1 MNWEELRF
9 TMIPNGRALATILA
23 CGLLA
28 SMLIYGHLDL
38 PRPVAAASTDNGL
51 YSWNPKVGCTPVLVT
66 VEQIVGNQTG
76 TLGGATEQGSVFNPG
91 ITSPYG
97 PDNTKRWLAPSSSTP
112 AGWISPGPPCSLTN
126 ANGQIVSAFVQI
138 NGVQRS
144 YRAEEDWNT
153 TFQSIN
159 GGTAYPNGPQSDSTF
174 NILTPGYSTCDST
187 NTTGCMHTLHAE
199 IDHDWKGASYCG
211 PFTACDNNTLVSE
224 TAAYKSLID
233 VQGFVFW
240 DPDHLTDAAH
250 SFSGWELHPLTAWR
264 ISNTPADFSL
274 TATSD
279 KLSVLTGQSGNS
291 TITLDTFNLFSG
303 NVSFSTT
310 VSPTSSTTGSI
321 PTATMT
327 PSSILVSPGGIG
339 RSILTVTTA
348 ASSLGNYTV
357 LVKATCG
364 NLTRFVSVAVNI
376 VDFSITTNPTSLSIP
391 IGSSGTSTLKLTSIN
406 GFSGGIGISAQVTPA
421 SLTAGLSPSNPT
433 VTLSPSTVNLQ
444 SNSSGSSTLTVS
456 ASLLTTPGAYAVTIT
471 AKSGNVSHTTQLAV
485 TVTLL

>member
-1 MNWEELRF
+1 M
-9 TMIPNGRALATILA
+9 
-23 CGLLA
+23 
-28 SMLIYGHLDL
+28 
-38 PRPVAAASTDNGL
+38 AASTDNGS
-51 YSWNPKVGCTPVLVT
+51 YSWNPKVDCTPVLVT
-66 VEQIVGNQTG
+66 VEQVVGNQTG

-97 PDNTKRWLAPSSSTP
+97 PENTKRWLTPSSSTP
-112 AGWISPGPPCSLTN
+112 SGWISPGPPCTLTN
-126 ANGQIVSAFVQI
+126 ANGQLVSAFVQI

-144 YRAEEDWNT
+144 YRDEQNWNT
-153 TFQSIN
+153 TFQQIN

-187 NTTGCMHTLHAE
+187 NTTGCMHTLQAE
-199 IDHDWKGASYCG
+199 IDHDWKGAAYCG

-240 DPDHLTDAAH
+240 DPDHLTDAGH

-264 ISNTPADFSL
+264 ISSTPADFSL
-274 TATSD
+274 TATPNH
-279 KLSVLTGQSGNS
+279 LSVLTGQSDNS

-310 VSPTSSTTGSI
+310 VSPASNTTGSI

-327 PSSILVSPGGIG
+327 PSSILVLPGGTG
-339 RSILTVTTA
+339 SSRLTLTTA
-348 ASSLGNYTV
+348 GSSLGNYAV
-357 LVKATCG
+357 SVKSTCG

-376 VDFSITTNPTSLSIP
+376 VDFSIGANPTSLSIP
-391 IGSSGTSTLKLTSIN
+391 IGSSGTSTLTLTSIN
-406 GFSGGIGISAQVTPA
+406 GFSGGVSMSAQVIPV

-433 VTLSPSTVNLQ
+433 MTLAPSTVNLQ

-456 ASLLTTPGAYAVTIT
+456 ASLLTTPGSYTVTIT
-471 AKSGNVSHTTQLAV
+471 GKSGNVSHTTQVAV
-485 TVTLL
+485 TVNVV